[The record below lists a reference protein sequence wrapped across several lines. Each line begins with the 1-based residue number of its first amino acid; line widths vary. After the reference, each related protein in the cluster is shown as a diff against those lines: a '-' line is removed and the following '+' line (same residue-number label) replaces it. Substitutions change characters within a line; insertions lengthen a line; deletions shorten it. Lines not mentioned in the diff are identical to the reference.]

1 MEKCWRNTPLLLRF
15 LKVTP
20 NKVIILGFDGVDPKV
35 VREMISA
42 GQLPNLEALS
52 KDGTLD
58 SLGTTNPAES
68 PVSWAAFTVG
78 ANPGHTGIFDF
89 LHRIPETYI
98 PDIALVKREP
108 LDLHGSIPAV
118 SLGSGVL
125 LGGILFLLLLT
136 LRRRWSLLKRS
147 VIAGAGATITA
158 VAFAAMI
165 QMWLPSSITI
175 PELAR
180 DGTPFWKVVGDH
192 GQCCSVLQV
201 PVTFPAKGFPKGRL
215 LTGLG
220 TPDIRQTWG
229 SFSVYAENIERNPV
243 DSGNQL
249 VTGALDD
256 GFADS
261 VTGGKI
267 YQIGFPP
274 NGSHTVTTSLLGPPD
289 VMGASG
295 SPPKRLDL
303 QIQRDPLKK
312 EVRFTCEGE
321 SVLVSEGGW
330 SDFLEVEFAFS
341 PLLKARG
348 IIRFMVRSV
357 EPFYAYASP
366 ISLHPE
372 TPPLI
377 APISAPRGFSAEV
390 VENTGDLFETVG
402 WAIATNPLKDEWID
416 EDEFLQDLNFTFEKR
431 WKIVQSELEKKD
443 WKVLVAVLLAP
454 DRVQHMFWRHRD
466 PKHPLHDPA
475 APPHHV
481 SAIADVY
488 RRMDSM
494 IGEVMEK
501 HVDEQTDLY
510 IISDHGF
517 ASYRKSVHINSWL
530 IEQGYLVLENPNS
543 RLRGNLANIF
553 AGLPFAN
560 VDWSRTRAY
569 SFGLGKIYL
578 NRQGREPGG
587 IVTTEEA
594 PSLLEEIASEFEALT
609 DPDSGERVVRKVYKA
624 SEIYSGPHAHEAGD
638 LIVGFEEGYRV
649 SWDTA
654 AGNFP
659 EGIIEP
665 NLNKWSGDH
674 CSVDPSIVPGFIAS
688 NRKIDPVG
696 ASVID
701 LAPTVLDRLN
711 IPIPEYME
719 GKPLLLKD

>member
-1 MEKCWRNTPLLLRF
+1 M
-15 LKVTP
+15 TP
-20 NKVIILGFDGVDPKV
+20 NKVIVLGFDGVDPKV

-42 GQLPNLEALS
+42 GDLPNLEALS
-52 KDGTLD
+52 KEGTLD
-58 SLGTTNPAES
+58 ALGTTNPAES

-89 LHRIPETYI
+89 LHRVPETYI
-98 PDIALVKREP
+98 PDIALVKREQV
-108 LDLHGSIPAV
+108 DIHGSIPKV
-118 SLGSGVL
+118 SLGSGLTVGL
-125 LGGILFLLLLT
+125 IVLLLLM
-136 LRRRWSLLKRS
+136 KIRS
-147 VIAGAGATITA
+147 QWTFEKQSMWAGLFALMMGFLVAGMMTS
-158 VAFAAMI
+158 
-165 QMWLPSSITI
+165 WLPPSITV

-180 DGTPFWKVVGDH
+180 DGTPFWKTVGDH

-201 PVTFPAKGFPKGRL
+201 PVTFPAKGFPRGRL

-229 SFSVYAENIERNPV
+229 SYSVYTETTERDPIDAGNRLAEGE
-243 DSGNQL
+243 
-249 VTGALDD
+249 LDD

-267 YQIGFPP
+267 YKIGFPP
-274 NGSHTVTTSLLGPPD
+274 TGSNTVTTTLLGPPD
-289 VMGASG
+289 VMGGPG

-303 QIQRDPLKK
+303 RIQRDLEKREARFFCDGL
-312 EVRFTCEGE
+312 EV
-321 SVLVSEGGW
+321 SASEGNW
-330 SDFLEVEFAFS
+330 TDFLEVEFGFS
-341 PLLKARG
+341 PILKAKG
-348 IIRFMVRSV
+348 IVRFMVRSV

-366 ISLHPE
+366 INLHPE
-372 TPPLI
+372 SPPFV

-390 VENTGDLFETVG
+390 VENTGDIFETVG

-416 EDEFLQDLNFTFEKR
+416 EEEFLQDLNFTFEKR
-431 WKIVQSELEKKD
+431 WKIVQSELKKDD

-488 RRMDSM
+488 RRMDQM
-494 IGEVMEK
+494 IGEVMEQ
-501 HVDEQTDLY
+501 HVDEETDLY
-510 IISDHGF
+510 ILSDHGF

-530 IEQGYLVLENPNS
+530 IEEGYLVLENPQS

-587 IVTTEEA
+587 IVTPAEA
-594 PSLLEEIASEFEALT
+594 PGLLDEIARKFEGLT
-609 DPDSGERVVRKVYKA
+609 DPETGEPVVRKVYKA
-624 SEIYSGPHAHEAGD
+624 LEIYSGPHAEEAGD
-638 LIVGFEEGYRV
+638 LIIGFEEGYRV

-688 NRKIDPVG
+688 NRKLDPAG

-701 LAPTVLDRLN
+701 LAPTVLKRLN
-711 IPIPEYME
+711 IPVPEQME
-719 GKPLLLKD
+719 GRSIFVAE